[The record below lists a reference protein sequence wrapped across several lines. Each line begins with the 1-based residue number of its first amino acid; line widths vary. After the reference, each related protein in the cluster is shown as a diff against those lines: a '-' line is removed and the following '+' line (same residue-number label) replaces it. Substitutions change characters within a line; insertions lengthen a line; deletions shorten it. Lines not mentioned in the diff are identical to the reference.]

1 MNDKLPAWTIQAKG
15 LLDESADHLDAS
27 ALSRLN
33 RARQHAL
40 EQRRPRVL
48 RAWFVPAGFAS
59 ACALLL
65 AVAVAWQMPRQ
76 HSGGDLQLPVA
87 MQNSG
92 MTASDLDIVSGDD
105 GLEFYQD
112 LEFYAW
118 LDAQNQDGDG

>member
-1 MNDKLPAWTIQAKG
+1 MNDKLPAWTTQAKS
-15 LLDESADHLDAS
+15 LLDESVDGLDAS

-40 EQRRPRVL
+40 EQRRPRAL

-65 AVAVAWQMPRQ
+65 AVAVAWQLPKQ
-76 HSGGDLQLPVA
+76 HSSGDLQLPVA
-87 MQNSG
+87 LQNSG
-92 MTASDLDIVSGDD
+92 MNASDLDMVSGDD

-118 LDAQNQDGDG
+118 LDAENQDGNG